1 MDTTALQTRCKLI
14 LPHLNERQRRLFLAA
29 EAKSLGWGGVTKVHQ
44 ISGISRVTISKGLH
58 ELKDELNEKQTP
70 REKLSPS
77 QSRKSGG
84 GRKKIQETQPGIVDQ
99 LDDLVDPDSR
109 GDPESPL
116 RWTVKSTRELAEAL
130 KEKGRQI
137 SHTKVAQILKDDLG
151 YSLQGNAKTKEGDTH
166 EDRDAQFQYINKSS
180 KGFLKEN
187 RPIISVDTKKK
198 ELIGNFK
205 NNGRQ
210 WRPEGRPEK
219 VNTYDF
225 QDKDRKKNNKPTKA
239 IPYGVYDPK
248 DNSGYVNIGIT
259 KDTAQFAV
267 ESIRRWW
274 AHLGKKR
281 YPKATKIL
289 VTADSGGS
297 NGRRNRL
304 WKKELQ
310 DFSNETGLE
319 ITVCHFPP
327 GTSKWNKIEHRLF
340 CHISMNWRGRPL
352 TNLKTIINLISST
365 KTRTGLRV
373 YAMVDKNQY
382 QTGIKISDEEM
393 NQINLHRHQFHG
405 EWNYTIKP
413 QEKYLK
419 M

>member
-1 MDTTALQTRCKLI
+1 MIETALKKRYALI
-14 LPHLNERQRRLFLAA
+14 LPHLSERQKRLLVAA
-29 EAKSLGWGGVTKVHQ
+29 DAQVYGHGGIVKVYRASGIAKSTVHRGIKELNTTNDDSHQ
-44 ISGISRVTISKGLH
+44 IMPTERSR
-58 ELKDELNEKQTP
+58 
-70 REKLSPS
+70 R
-77 QSRKSGG
+77 SGG
-84 GRKKIQETQPGIVDQ
+84 GRKKIQETQPGIVEE
-99 LDDLVDPDSR
+99 LDSLVDPDGR

-116 RWTVKSTRELAEAL
+116 RWTVKSTRDLADVL
-130 KEKGRQI
+130 QDKGRQI
-137 SHTKVAQILKDDLG
+137 SHTKVGELLRQELG

-166 EDRDAQFQYINKSS
+166 EDRDAQFRYINKSS
-180 KGFLKEN
+180 KEFLKED

-205 NNGRQ
+205 NNGRE

-225 QDKDRKKNNKPTKA
+225 PDKDREKTNKPTKA
-239 IPYGVYDPK
+239 IPYGVYDLK
-248 DNSGYVNIGIT
+248 ENLGWVNVGVT

-274 AHLGKKR
+274 EHLGKKK
-281 YPKATKIL
+281 YPKVKRLL
-289 VTADSGGS
+289 VTADGGGS
-297 NGRRNRL
+297 NGRRNKL

-310 DFSNETGLE
+310 TFSNETGLE

-373 YAMVDKNQY
+373 YAMVDKNIY
-382 QTGIKISDEEM
+382 QTGIKISDKEM

-413 QEKYLK
+413 QRRALK
-419 M
+419 T

>member
-1 MDTTALQTRCKLI
+1 MDTTALQTRCNLI

-29 EAKSLGWGGVTKVHQ
+29 EAKSLGWGGITQVHQ
-44 ISGISRVTISKGLH
+44 ISGVSRVTITKGLS
-58 ELKDELNEKQTP
+58 ELNNKSIPQ
-70 REKLSPS
+70 EKLSKS
-77 QSRKSGG
+77 QSRRSGG
-84 GRKKIQETQPGIVDQ
+84 GRKKIQAAQPGIVKE
-99 LDDLVDPDSR
+99 LDGLVDSDSR

-116 RWTVKSTRELAEAL
+116 RWTVKSTRELADVL
-130 KEKGRQI
+130 QQKGFAI
-137 SHTKVAQILKDDLG
+137 SHTKVAQLLKYELG
-151 YSLQGNAKTKEGDTH
+151 YSLQGNAKTQEGSTH
-166 EDRDAQFQYINKSS
+166 ADRDSQFQYINQSS
-180 KGFLKEN
+180 REFLKEDS
-187 RPIISVDTKKK
+187 PIISVDTKKK

-205 NNGRQ
+205 NNGRE
-210 WRPEGRPEK
+210 WRPQGRPEK

-225 QDKDRKKNNKPTKA
+225 PDKGRKKDRKPTRA
-239 IPYGVYDPK
+239 IPYGVYDLK
-248 DNSGYVNIGIT
+248 ENLGWVNVGVT

-274 AHLGKKR
+274 AYLGKKR
-281 YPKATKIL
+281 YPKAEKIL
-289 VTADSGGS
+289 ITADSGGS

-310 DFSNETGLE
+310 SFANQTGLE
-319 ITVCHFPP
+319 VTVCHFPP

-352 TNLKTIINLISST
+352 ISLKTIINLISST

-373 YAMVDKNQY
+373 YAMIDKNTY

-393 NQINLHRHQFHG
+393 NQINLHQHQFHG

-413 QEKYLK
+413 QQNLLK